1 MSLYEYQQEIVQK
14 TKTAILNGYKHPCIV
29 SPCGSGK
36 SYIISH
42 MVKGATDKGNRV
54 LFLVH
59 RKELKEQIEEDF
71 EKFGVNPDL
80 LDIYM
85 VQTATNRLDKIKC
98 PKMIVTDEN
107 HHSMAKTYRDI
118 YEAFPDATRIGF
130 TATPIRLDGK
140 GLGDINDILIEGPS
154 VKWLIENNFLAPYKY
169 YAPRALD
176 THDLKKR
183 AGEYTKASIDKAM
196 SKGAI
201 FGDVIGHYKK
211 LAPGQQ
217 AICYCH
223 SVSYSMRIAKY
234 FTGAGISAK
243 HISADTPK
251 DKREEIIEDFRS
263 GKIKILCNVDLI
275 GEGFNVPDCSCVI
288 LLRPTASLSL
298 YIQQAM
304 RCMRY
309 KKGKV
314 ATIIDHVGNVE
325 RHNLPDTPH
334 EWSLEGEKVAKRDR
348 EKGEV
353 SIKICPECF
362 SANPSKCSLCL
373 QCGAELKAEEKE
385 LEEIKD
391 VELEEVKTEFVVDYR
406 EPKDCKSM
414 GELYDLAKNRG
425 YKPGWAYYQGKILG
439 YI

>member
-1 MSLYEYQQEIVQK
+1 MSLYDYQRKLIKK
-14 TKTAILNGYKHPCIV
+14 TRQALINGYKHPCIV

-59 RKELKEQIEEDF
+59 RKELKEQIEDDF
-71 EKFGVNPDL
+71 KKFGVNPDL
-80 LDIYM
+80 LDVFL
-85 VQTATNRLDKIKC
+85 VQSAVNRLDSIEY

-107 HHSMAKTYRDI
+107 HHSMAKSYRDI
-118 YEAFPDATRIGF
+118 YKRFDKATRIGF
-130 TATPIRLDGK
+130 TATPVRLDGK

-154 VKWLIENNFLAPYKY
+154 VRWLIDNNFLAPYRY
-169 YAPRALD
+169 FAPRAVD
-176 THDLKKR
+176 TANLKTR
-183 AGEYTKASIDKAM
+183 AGEYTKSSIDEAM

-201 FGDVIGHYKK
+201 FGDVLGHYKK
-211 LAPGQQ
+211 LADGQKT
-217 AICYCH
+217 ICYCH

-234 FTGAGISAK
+234 FRGSGINSR
-243 HISADTPK
+243 HLSADTPR
-251 DKREEIIEDFRS
+251 DKREEIIEDFRT
-263 GKIKILCNVDLI
+263 GKIKVLCNVDLI

-298 YIQQAM
+298 YIQQSM

-309 KKGKV
+309 RNGKI

-325 RHNLPDTPH
+325 RHNFPDTPH
-334 EWSLEGEKVAKRDR
+334 IWSLDGDVTVSSKR

-353 SIKICPECF
+353 TIKICPECF
-362 SANPSKCSLCL
+362 SANPAKYTKCL
-373 QCGAELKAEEKE
+373 QCGAELKTEEKE
-385 LEEIKD
+385 IEEVKDVQLEEIKNN
-391 VELEEVKTEFVVDYR
+391 FVIDYR
-406 EPKDCKSM
+406 KPEDCSNM
-414 GELYDLAKNRG
+414 GELYQLAKNKG
-425 YKPGWAYYQGKILG
+425 YKSGWAYYQGKILG